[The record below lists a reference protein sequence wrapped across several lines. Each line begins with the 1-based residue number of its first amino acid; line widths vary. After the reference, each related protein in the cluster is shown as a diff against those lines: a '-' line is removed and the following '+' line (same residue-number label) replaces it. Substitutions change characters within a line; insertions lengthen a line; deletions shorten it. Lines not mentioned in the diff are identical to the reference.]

1 MNKIGYIVGFF
12 VVVSCLSGC
21 KKTKLEGELEI
32 LEGNWVWFTSYEIC
46 SGQWSNCTYTPA
58 TEGLIIE
65 YQFDKKGKYK
75 LLKDGVE
82 IEKGR
87 IIIETFVEN
96 GPINEGAGFILNFK
110 SSKINQEYEGG
121 GAWYAREGTLAFA
134 AYPMTDSDGK
144 NYFYKD

>member
-58 TEGLIIE
+58 TEGFTIE
-65 YQFDKKGKYK
+65 YQLDKKGKYK
-75 LLKDGVE
+75 LLKNV
-82 IEKGR
+82 KVSY
-87 IIIETFVEN
+87 FEN
-96 GPINEGAGFILNFK
+96 VL
-110 SSKINQEYEGG
+110 
-121 GAWYAREGTLAFA
+121 WT
-134 AYPMTDSDGK
+134 
-144 NYFYKD
+144 